1 MPIFQIE
8 IWWKLYLQNKVLF
21 CKTTY
26 SLFFVCF
33 HIKAFNQSFWCIR
46 IQNVWTS
53 EWKACQGLAKR
64 WLNLDVTSW
73 EKSFFFILESEMVM
87 FLIYWCAQTLRPT
100 FELCASD
107 FKLSFTMAVIIKTR
121 PVFSSSSSQMCS
133 LYEIRVFQDQ
143 AYLNV
148 LFISACWCT

>member
-8 IWWKLYLQNKVLF
+8 ICWKLYLQNKVLF

-26 SLFFVCF
+26 SLFLFVF
-33 HIKAFNQSFWCIR
+33 ILRLLIRAFGVSGSRMFEQVSEKHVKAWQKDGWI
-46 IQNVWTS
+46 WM
-53 EWKACQGLAKR
+53 
-64 WLNLDVTSW
+64 WLL
-73 EKSFFFILESEMVM
+73 EKNHFFILESEMVM
-87 FLIYWCAQTLRPT
+87 FLISWCAQTLRPT

-133 LYEIRVFQDQ
+133 LYEIRVFQGKG
-143 AYLNV
+143 YLNV